1 MARNRSL
8 SNDSGFTIIE
18 VLVALAIFSIG
29 LLAVGALQARSLM
42 ETGDVARKT
51 EAWTIADEQVT
62 LLKEMPFMDTAT
74 WTVPPDL
81 TAGNHQV
88 THLNNRYDTHWL
100 VVDDTPIGQQNAL
113 VLPGVP
119 AGNYTVCKLVTLSVT
134 RVGGMPP
141 NDTIAEVQFIKTWWA
156 TGVP

>member
-1 MARNRSL
+1 M
-8 SNDSGFTIIE
+8 IE
-18 VLVALAIFSIG
+18 VLLALAIFSIG
-29 LLAVGALQARSLM
+29 LMAMGALQARSLM
-42 ETGDVARKT
+42 ETGDVARRT

-88 THLNNRYDTHWL
+88 THLNNRYDTHWR
-100 VVDDTPIGQQNAL
+100 VVDDTAIVQQNAL

-119 AGNYTVCKLVTLSVT
+119 AGNYTVCKEITLEVTP
-134 RVGGMPP
+134 VGGITP